1 MKKQLLILTLM
12 IASVTYAMAQ
22 RQITGRITDSEDNG
36 PLPGVNVLVKGTTTG
51 TVSDIDGNY
60 SISVSGDNAIL
71 TFSSIGYSTQ
81 EITVGNQS
89 TINVQMAADVQSLQE
104 VVVTALGVEREK
116 KALGYSITEVDGS
129 NLTEAREINVANALA
144 GRVAGVNVSNI
155 ASGPAGSTR
164 VIIRGNKS
172 LQGNNQPLYVV
183 DGVPMDNSGF
193 GQAGIWGGRDEGDGM
208 SSINPDDI
216 ASISVLKGAS
226 AAALYGARAAN
237 GVINIVTK
245 KGTSRKGIGVEL
257 NSNFVFEQ
265 INDQR
270 DFQRS
275 YGQGNYVLSDPNNPD
290 SPRIAVAPRTQQ
302 EAYSWGTNSWGP
314 RIGSGTSVQFDGVS
328 RPYADAGDNWDR
340 YFKTG
345 YTLTNTISFT
355 GGSETQNFRLSV
367 SDLRNESIVP
377 NSGFNRQNVTLATNS
392 KFGERLTL
400 TSRILY
406 SHEYANNRPYLS
418 DSPANGILSM
428 YYIPANINVRDYY
441 GDPEKPGAIPPT
453 ADPASLSIWGKSVGE
468 EYQQANNNWHQNP
481 YWTAYQFNNDDWRD
495 RLLPSA
501 TLRYDILDY
510 LWVQARIGMDW
521 YTRRETDLVPQGTG
535 YQRGGSLT
543 EAEDR
548 VREIN
553 MEWMM
558 GFDKAFGKIN
568 VNAFVGA
575 NRMRRSSERIAA
587 SGNGFNVP
595 FFEAITNT
603 VTQNFGYG
611 FSESG
616 INSLFGSAEVSY
628 DGILFLT
635 GTVRNDWFSVLNPE
649 NNSILYPSVGGSF
662 VFSDAIDQLPNWLSF
677 GKIRGSWAQ
686 VGNVTVGPYNT
697 LLTYSL
703 KQPHLGYT
711 MASFSSAGG
720 NNGSI
725 PNPGLLPLTSTE
737 FEVGMDVRFL
747 DNRLGLDITYY
758 NQKTTDD
765 ILNATISRA
774 SGFGSTVVNV
784 GEMENKGVE
793 ILLTGTPVR
802 GPLNWDISL
811 NMARNKNKV
820 ISLIEGNDELI
831 VEEPRSRNVFIKHI
845 VGYPFGMITGRVQ
858 KTTDDGQP
866 IFFPDGRPV
875 GSDGYEIIGNG
886 VPDWTGGLNNSF
898 SYKNFN
904 LSALIDFKIGGDL
917 LSGTNMRMT
926 AAGLHKQTLLGREG
940 EAPLT
945 VSGVTQSV
953 DDAGAPITDENGDPV
968 YEPFNLTLTPS
979 QAQAYWSSVQG
990 EANGVTDMFLYDAS
1004 FAKLR
1009 QVTFGYNFPNSL
1021 LESTPFQNLSLSFVA
1036 RNLAILYKNTDN
1048 IDPESSYQNGNG
1060 QGLDY
1065 FGMPKTRSYGFN
1077 LRVSF

>member
-1 MKKQLLILTLM
+1 MKKPLLILTLIM
-12 IASVTYAMAQ
+12 LCLSQVWAQ
-22 RQITGRITDSEDNG
+22 RQVSGKVSGEDND
-36 PLPGVNVLVKGTTTG
+36 PLPGINVLVQGTTVG
-51 TVSDIDGNY
+51 TVTDIDGNY
-60 SISVSGDNAIL
+60 SISVTGENPTL
-71 TFSSIGYSTQ
+71 TFSSIGYASQTI
-81 EITVGNQS
+81 EVGARSVVNIAMKEDIQ
-89 TINVQMAADVQSLQE
+89 QLGE
-104 VVVTALGVEREK
+104 VIVTALGVERET
-116 KALGYSITEVDGS
+116 KALQYSITEVAGE

-155 ASGPAGSTR
+155 ASGPAGSSR

-208 SSINPDDI
+208 ASINPDDI
-216 ASISVLKGAS
+216 ASITVLKGAS

-270 DFQRS
+270 DFQREF
-275 YGQGNYVLSDPNNPD
+275 GQGNYVASDPNDSD

-302 EAYSWGTNSWGP
+302 EAYDWGTNSWGP
-314 RIGSGTSVQFDGVS
+314 RLGSVGNSVQFDGVS
-328 RPYADAGDNWDR
+328 RPYTDAGDNWGR
-340 YFKTG
+340 YFETG
-345 YTLTNTISFT
+345 YSLSNTLALT
-355 GGSETQNFRLSV
+355 GGSETQSFRFSF
-367 SDLRNESIVP
+367 SDLRNKSIIP
-377 NSGFNRQNVTLATNS
+377 ESGFNRQNLSLATNS
-392 KFGERLTL
+392 KFGERLTF

-418 DSPANGILSM
+418 DSPANGVLAT
-428 YYIPANINVRDYY
+428 YYIPANINVENYY
-441 GDPEKPGAIPPT
+441 GDPNKPGAIPAT
-453 ADPASLSIWGKSVGE
+453 VDQTSLSIWGKSVGE

-481 YWTAYQFNNDDWRD
+481 YWTAYQFDNDDWRD
-495 RLLPSA
+495 RFLPSA
-501 TLRYDILDY
+501 TLRYDITDF
-510 LWVQARIGMDW
+510 LWMQARMGMDW

-535 YQRGGSLT
+535 YQRGGSIT
-543 EAEDR
+543 EGENR

-553 MEWMM
+553 MEWML
-558 GFDKAFGKIN
+558 GFDHSFGKIG
-568 VNAFVGA
+568 VNAFVGG
-575 NRMRRSSERIAA
+575 NRMRRSNERIAA

-595 FFEAITNT
+595 YFEAINNT
-603 VTQNFGYG
+603 VTQNFGYD

-628 DGILFLT
+628 NNFLFLT

-649 NNSILYPSVGGSF
+649 YNSILYPSIGGSF
-662 VFSDAIDQLPNWLSF
+662 VFSDAINNLPNWLSF
-677 GKIRGSWAQ
+677 GKLRGSWAQ
-686 VGNVTVGPYNT
+686 VGNVTVNPYNT
-697 LLTYSL
+697 NLTYSL
-703 KQPHLGYT
+703 KQAHLGYT
-711 MASFSSAGG
+711 MASFSSAQG

-737 FEVGMDVRFL
+737 YEIGMDVRFL
-747 DNRLGLDITYY
+747 DNRLGLDFTYY
-758 NQKTTDD
+758 HQTTTDD

-784 GEMENKGVE
+784 GKLENKGIEVL
-793 ILLTGTPVR
+793 INGTPVQ
-802 GPLNWDISL
+802 GPFNWDVTL
-811 NMARNKNKV
+811 NFAKNENKV
-820 ISLIEGNDELI
+820 ISLIEGNDELV

-845 VGYPFGMITGRVQ
+845 VGHPFGMITGRVQ
-858 KTTDDGQP
+858 KTTESGEP
-866 IFFPDGRPV
+866 IFFSDGRPV

-898 SYKNFN
+898 TFKGFN
-904 LSALIDFKIGGDL
+904 LGALIDFKIGGDL

-926 AAGLHKQTLLGREG
+926 AAGLHKQTLIGREG
-940 EAPLT
+940 EAPLS
-945 VSGVTQSV
+945 VSGVTQNGTTE
-953 DDAGAPITDENGDPV
+953 DGEPI
-968 YEPFNLTLTPS
+968 YEPFSLTLTPS
-979 QAQAYWSSVQG
+979 QAQQYWQSVQG
-990 EANGVTDMFLYDAS
+990 EANGVTDMFIYDAS

-1009 QVTFGYNFPNSL
+1009 QVTFGYIFPSQM
-1021 LESTPFQNLSLSFVA
+1021 LEKTPFQTLSLSFVA
-1036 RNLAILYKNTDN
+1036 RNLAILYKNVDN
-1048 IDPESSYQNGNG
+1048 IDPESSYQSGNG

-1077 LRVSF
+1077 LKVSF